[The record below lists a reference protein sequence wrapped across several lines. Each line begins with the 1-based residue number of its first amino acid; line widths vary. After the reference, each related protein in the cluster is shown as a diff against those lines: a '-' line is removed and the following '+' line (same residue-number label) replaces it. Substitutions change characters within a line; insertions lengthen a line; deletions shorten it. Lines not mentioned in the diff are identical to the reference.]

1 MLISYKPPTLE
12 ATVIPLS
19 LQSQITQLE
28 SLNLKEMPCLVAF
41 DTLIMLYAK
50 LGMYNTSYNVHL
62 CVC

>member
-19 LQSQITQLE
+19 LQSRITQLE
-28 SLNLKEMPCLVAF
+28 SLTLKEMPHLVAF

-50 LGMYNTSYNVHL
+50 LGMYNTLYNVHL
-62 CVC
+62 RVC